1 MNLSRLATSL
11 VTVTAVLVL
20 VLPTSRSVAQE
31 SLRPSD
37 PIAAIDGDPIL
48 LGELNYLLASKL
60 KVKDLSDV
68 NLDVQRA
75 SSALLVRQH
84 MALQTLRQQGGTDL
98 QTLLDRDW
106 EEFLVALRRKGL
118 NLDEYCKQFQSDE
131 RSVRQS
137 HDWDSAWRRYLKSMM
152 TDANL
157 KRYYELHHENY
168 SSARWNVSHLFIAV
182 DKQSRDSQAIAE
194 QRIQDI
200 TSQLQETSDAAEALK
215 TKFAELAV
223 RESEGATADKGG
235 GIGWV
240 SQPGDLPTAV
250 MKAIRETET
259 GSVTPPVL
267 SPLGYHLVL
276 VHEKKVERVAYED
289 VSDLTP
295 LRRDAATALFDAL
308 VARHG
313 KAKVVWYVKQ
323 LQPPGN

>member
-1 MNLSRLATSL
+1 MNASRFATSL
-11 VTVTAVLVL
+11 VAATAVLVL
-20 VLPTSRSVAQE
+20 VLPTSRSAAQE

-37 PIAAIDGDPIL
+37 PIAAIDGAPIF
-48 LGELNYLLASKL
+48 LGELNYLLSSKL

-84 MALQTLRQQGGTDL
+84 LALKTLRQQGGADL
-98 QTLLDRDW
+98 QVLLDRDW
-106 EEFLVALRRKGL
+106 EEFLAALRRKGL
-118 NLDEYCKQFQSDE
+118 SLDDYCNPFRSDQ

-137 HDWDSAWRRYLKSMM
+137 HDWDSAWRRYLKSKM

-157 KRYYELHHENY
+157 RRYYELHHENY

-194 QRIQDI
+194 QRIRDI
-200 TSQLQETSDAAEALK
+200 TSQLQQASGSAESLK

-223 RESEGATADKGG
+223 HESEGATAARGG

-240 SQPGDLPTAV
+240 SGPGDLPAAV

-259 GSVTPPVL
+259 GSVTQPVL

-276 VHEKKVERVAYED
+276 VHEKKVDRVAFED

-308 VARHG
+308 VARQSN
-313 KAKVVWYVKQ
+313 AKVVWYAKQ
-323 LQPPGN
+323 LQPPTQ